1 MLRVAPAPPPDSPR
15 PATPMSGVSFKAFD
29 LLANTVRVKEIVV
42 VLVRHGF
49 AGIIQEIGAPDAWWR
64 PFVPSSREH
73 RSIYERIR
81 LAAEELGP
89 TFVKSCQL
97 LSMRPDLV
105 PQALVSELQKLQDAV
120 QPVAFP
126 AMREVIQEE
135 LECELADVFSE
146 FNETPVA
153 SASLAQVYFARLKAG
168 NREVAVKVQ
177 RPDLQKTVEADL
189 DLIAIFAALM
199 HQHIARL
206 QPYDLPGIVEEI
218 RAGMIQELDFRHE
231 ARNQQFFNAQNPTPD
246 KVYAPE
252 MIGNFT
258 TRRMLVMERIDGRR
272 VEQAELTP
280 EQGRALANDG
290 ATSLLHQ
297 ILIAGFFH
305 ADPHAGNVLV
315 TADGRLC
322 LLDWGL
328 AGHLSRRLR
337 YTLADLFLAA
347 AAHDAEQIVQTGMS
361 LAGPRA
367 KPDFRTM
374 EKEVTIA
381 LRENLNFATGDERIG
396 RLILKLIEI
405 FGRNGISV
413 SRDYA
418 LMAKAV
424 LSIEEVGRT
433 LDPTF
438 DLRKFARPVLRELHH
453 ERWSPGALLGKTRA
467 FLASA
472 VGRLGDLPAELDRLL
487 RRLEQ
492 DDLTVN
498 FQHRGLE
505 GLNDSLRA
513 ASNRIALGLIIGAL
527 IIGSS
532 QIITAGIKGYQ
543 LFGYPALGIVGYL
556 LSALLG
562 FWVIVDI
569 IRHGRHK

>member
-1 MLRVAPAPPPDSPR
+1 
-15 PATPMSGVSFKAFD
+15 
-29 LLANTVRVKEIVV
+29 
-42 VLVRHGF
+42 
-49 AGIIQEIGAPDAWWR
+49 
-64 PFVPSSREH
+64 
-73 RSIYERIR
+73 
-81 LAAEELGP
+81 
-89 TFVKSCQL
+89 
-97 LSMRPDLV
+97 
-105 PQALVSELQKLQDAV
+105 
-120 QPVAFP
+120 
-126 AMREVIQEE
+126 MREVIQEE

-153 SASLAQVYFARLKAG
+153 SASLAQVYFAHLKAG

-177 RPDLQKTVEADL
+177 RPALQKTVEADL

-396 RLILKLIEI
+396 CLILKLIEI

-438 DLRKFARPVLRELHH
+438 DLRKYARPVLRELHH

-543 LFGYPALGIVGYL
+543 LFGYPVLGIVGYL
-556 LSALLG
+556 MSALLG

-569 IRHGRHK
+569 FRHGRHK